1 MKKKMMSWQLLLSC
15 AGMMC
20 LILDSRCVAE
30 AAAQAVS
37 QCLSA
42 VIPSLFPLFVI
53 CNYALPMLAQ
63 CRIPWLCRFCK
74 IPQGCESILVLGSL
88 GGFPVAAQCICQTDL
103 PQKDA
108 ERMLGFCSN
117 CGPAFL
123 FGIIGGFFEDRSIPL
138 VLMVIQLLSALLV
151 AHVWGGEPARSG
163 IPHIKLMSLAES
175 VQRAI
180 RSMAAVCAWII
191 LGNVLLLFAKRWFFP
206 FFSPL
211 LGIILSGLTELT
223 NGCFMLPQISDIHIR
238 FIAASGF
245 VCFGGLCVM
254 LQVHAMVAGNGL
266 SMKAYFGQKLL
277 QGAIGVLMAALYGE
291 IGILSLPLVFLV
303 GILAKLAV
311 EKMSLMLYNNA
322 GKGGIAHAVSQ
333 TDRKIV

>member
-1 MKKKMMSWQLLLSC
+1 MSWQLLLSC
-15 AGMMC
+15 TGMIC

-53 CNYALPMLAQ
+53 CNYTLPMLAQ
-63 CRIPWLCRFCK
+63 WRVPWLCRFCK
-74 IPQGCESILVLGSL
+74 IPQGCESIFALGSL
-88 GGFPVAAQCICQTDL
+88 GGFPVAAQCICQTNL
-103 PQKDA
+103 PKKDA

-123 FGIIGGFFEDRSIPL
+123 FGIIGSFFVDRSIPF
-138 VLMVIQLLSALLV
+138 VLMAIQILSALLV
-151 AHVWGGEPARSG
+151 AHVWGRVPASSG
-163 IPHIKLMSLAES
+163 TPHIKPMSLAES

-191 LGNVLLLFAKRWFFP
+191 LGNVLLLFGRRWVFP
-206 FFSPL
+206 FFSPMV
-211 LGIILSGLTELT
+211 GIVLSGLTELT
-223 NGCFMLPQISDIHIR
+223 NGCFLLPQISDTSIR

-254 LQVHAMVAGNGL
+254 LQVHAMVAEKGL

-277 QGAIGVLMAALYGE
+277 QSASGAFIAALYGA
-291 IGILSLPLVFLV
+291 IGILALPAVFLG

-322 GKGGIAHAVSQ
+322 GKGGIAHVVSQ
-333 TDRKIV
+333 TD